1 MGTARRW
8 AANLD
13 MYRKVPGDL
22 LEGSKQGSAI
32 SWITL
37 ITIFVLFYKETA
49 DYFTT
54 SIKSD
59 LHLDRQVSMNDRIRV
74 RFNITLMDLKC
85 DYVQMDVV
93 SVLGNNQNV
102 TKSINTFPVDA
113 NGVLQRYGARNRKQ
127 HDVEELELHDK
138 AVVKTIEQLHEVG
151 EEAVPLDGH
160 ALEFALDTHELV
172 FVDMYAS
179 WCSHCKAL
187 APTWETLAKIMRDAA
202 EEDMEEDDRE
212 EEDEEYKEAVKLNVP
227 VFIGKV
233 DCVDNR
239 HLCMKQQI
247 TAYPTLRLFVNGQ
260 HAMDYRGSRTVMDF
274 IQFLKVAEEDLKRE
288 GLLNLDLVGQYIK
301 SHMNMSIEEKNWLDS
316 LERTKKHHAIAS
328 GSSVESKWKP
338 SDHPGCQIAGSILI
352 NRVPG
357 NFYIQAFSPMHD
369 LAPHMTNLS
378 HEVHSL
384 VFTPEVMEHER
395 RNILPKR
402 FEESTTPLNGNVYI
416 TENLHEAYHHYL
428 KLVTTNGFAYQVLQ
442 SSQLAIYGH
451 DQVPEAKFIIDLSPI
466 AIRYRRETR
475 PWYDYV
481 TSLMAIIGGT
491 FTVVGILEASMRQAG
506 KMVKKKITKKK
517 RPPQVPQPRTEP
529 QHNPLHNPQYTHAK

>member
-1 MGTARRW
+1 MGTPRRW

-32 SWITL
+32 SWIAL

-49 DYFTT
+49 DFFTT
-54 SIKSD
+54 EIKSD
-59 LHLDRQVSMNDRIRV
+59 LHLDRKVSMNDRIQV
-74 RFNITLMDLKC
+74 RFNITMMDLKC
-85 DYVQMDVV
+85 DHIQMDVV

-102 TKSINTFPVDA
+102 TKSIKTIPVDA
-113 NGVLQRYGARNRKQ
+113 DGVLQRYGARNRKQ
-127 HDVEELELHDK
+127 HDLDELELHDK
-138 AVVKTIEQLHEVG
+138 AVTKSIEQLHATG
-151 EEAVPLDGH
+151 EEAVELDGNS
-160 ALEFALDTHELV
+160 LEFALDTHELV
-172 FVDMYAS
+172 FVDMFAG

-187 APTWETLAKIMRDAA
+187 APTWETLAKIMRDAV
-202 EEDMEEDDRE
+202 EDDVEEDDHDE
-212 EEDEEYKEAVKLNVP
+212 EEYKEAVKLNVP

-233 DCVDNR
+233 DCVNNR

-247 TAYPTLRLFVNGQ
+247 TAYPTLRLFVNGKF
-260 HAMDYRGSRTVMDF
+260 AMDYRGSRTVMDF
-274 IQFLKVAEEDLKRE
+274 VQFLKVAEEDLKRE

-301 SHMNMSIEEKNWLDS
+301 SHMNMSAEEQHWLDS
-316 LERTKKHHAIAS
+316 LERTKKHHVIDS
-328 GSSVESKWKP
+328 GSVESKWKP
-338 SDHPGCQIAGSILI
+338 GDHPGCQVAGSILI

-357 NFYIQAFSPMHD
+357 NFYIQAFSPMQD

-378 HEVHSL
+378 HEIHSL
-384 VFTPEVMEHER
+384 VFTPEEIEHER
-395 RNILPKR
+395 RNILPKK

-428 KLVTTNGFAYQVLQ
+428 KLVTTNGLAYQVLQ

-466 AIRYRRETR
+466 AIRYRRESR

-491 FTVVGILEASMRQAG
+491 FTVVGILEASLRQAG
-506 KMVKKKITKKK
+506 RMVKRKVAKR
-517 RPPQVPQPRTEP
+517 RPPQVPQPH
-529 QHNPLHNPQYTHAK
+529 HNHAK